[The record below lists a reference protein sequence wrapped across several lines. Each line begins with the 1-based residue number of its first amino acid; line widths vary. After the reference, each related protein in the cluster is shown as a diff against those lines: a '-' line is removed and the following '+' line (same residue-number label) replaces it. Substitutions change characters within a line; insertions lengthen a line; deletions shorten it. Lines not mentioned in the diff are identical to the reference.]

1 MRDDGG
7 KLLRSAG
14 ALGRE
19 LAEVARRAVV
29 VGLVVLPS
37 SLFLF
42 GLARAMKAVG
52 R

>member
-1 MRDDGG
+1 MSDDGG
-7 KLLRSAG
+7 KLFRGAG
-14 ALGRE
+14 ANGRE

-29 VGLVVLPS
+29 VDLVVFPS

-42 GLARAMKAVG
+42 GLARALKAVG

>member
-7 KLLRSAG
+7 KLFRG
-14 ALGRE
+14 AEAHGRE